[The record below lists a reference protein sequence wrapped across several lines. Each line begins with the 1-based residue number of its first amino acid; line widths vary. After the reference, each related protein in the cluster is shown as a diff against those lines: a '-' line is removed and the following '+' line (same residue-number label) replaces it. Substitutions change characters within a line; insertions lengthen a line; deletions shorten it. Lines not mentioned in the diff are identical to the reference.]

1 MKRFLFAAGI
11 GFVLLAAAPHASAQT
26 GTVRGRVLD
35 EQGQPLA
42 DVQVAIEY
50 QGGITRKMETKTN
63 KKGEFIQVGLPP
75 GVYRFTA
82 SKEGFQSGFVE
93 QKVSLGDATS
103 LPEMKLRTVESARK
117 AAAAA
122 GDGGA
127 LAAAFRSAAEMLQQG
142 KLDEAEA
149 AFKEIQAKSPS
160 IAEVPYNL
168 GIIANRRKDWPAA
181 ENHFKRAIELKPD
194 FGDAYASLAGV
205 YQAMGQ
211 PEKAA
216 EVMQAAGEAM
226 GGSDPTVLFNQAVL
240 MLNQGKYAEAEAAFK
255 KVEAADAANSE
266 VQYHLATIALNLGK
280 TDECISRLE
289 KYVASNPKNATNL
302 QTAQGLLAALKPKK

>member
-1 MKRFLFAAGI
+1 MKRLFVAGGMLLSLALFGGEAA
-11 GFVLLAAAPHASAQT
+11 AQT
-26 GTVRGRVLD
+26 GTARGKVVD
-35 EQGQPLA
+35 EKDQ
-42 DVQVAIEY
+42 AIESATVTLEY
-50 QGGITRKMETKTN
+50 QGGVTRKNETKTN

-75 GVYRFTA
+75 GVYKFTA

-93 QKVSLGDATS
+93 QRVSLGDATT
-103 LPEMKLRTVESARK
+103 LPDMKLRTLESARK

-127 LAAAFRSAAEMLQQG
+127 LAASFRSAAELLQQG
-142 KLDEAEA
+142 KLDEADA
-149 AFKEIQAKSPS
+149 AFKEIQSHNPS

-181 ENHFKRAIELKPD
+181 ENYFKRAIELKPD

-205 YQAMGQ
+205 YQATGQ
-211 PEKAA
+211 PQKAE
-216 EVMQAAGEAM
+216 EVMKAAGEAM
-226 GGSDPTVLFNQAVL
+226 GSDPNVMFNQAVL
-240 MLNQGKYAEAEAAFK
+240 LLNQGKYAEAEEIFK
-255 KVEAADAANSE
+255 KVEAADAKNSE

-280 TDECISRLE
+280 SDECVARLE
-289 KYVASNPKNATNL
+289 KYIASNPTNATNL

>member
-1 MKRFLFAAGI
+1 MKRFLFAAGL
-11 GFVLLAAAPHASAQT
+11 GFVLLAAPQAFAQT
-26 GTVRGRVLD
+26 GTARGKVLD

-42 DVQVAIEY
+42 DAQVVIEY
-50 QGGITRKMETKTN
+50 QGGVTRKVETKSN
-63 KKGEFIQVGLPP
+63 KKGEYTQVGLTP

-82 SKEGFQSGFVE
+82 SKEGFQSGYIE
-93 QKVSLGDATS
+93 QRVNLGDATM
-103 LPEMKLRTVESARK
+103 LPDMKLRTVDAARK

-122 GDGGA
+122 GDAGA
-127 LAAAFRSAAEMLQQG
+127 LQASFRAAAELLQQG

-149 AFKEIQAKSPS
+149 AFKELQAKNPS

-181 ENHFKRAIELKPD
+181 EAFFKRAIELKPD

-211 PEKAA
+211 PQKAE

-226 GGSDPTVLFNQAVL
+226 GGDPNVLFNQAVL
-240 MLNQGKYAEAEAAFK
+240 LLNQGKYAEAEAAFK
-255 KVEAADAANSE
+255 KVEAADAKNLE
-266 VQYHLATIALNLGK
+266 VQYHLATIALNLGR
-280 TDECISRLE
+280 TDECVSRLE
-289 KYVASNPKNATNL
+289 KYIASNPTNAQNL